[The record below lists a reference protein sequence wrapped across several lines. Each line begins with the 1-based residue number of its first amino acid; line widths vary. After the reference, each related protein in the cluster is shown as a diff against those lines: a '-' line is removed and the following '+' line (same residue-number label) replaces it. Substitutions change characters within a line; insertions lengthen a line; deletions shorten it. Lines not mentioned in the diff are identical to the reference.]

1 MWQLYGFCEVNL
13 SYKTSEI
20 IATAHLQPALIKD
33 STYEMAAKQ
42 STNSGESLEED
53 IKSFSTLIPRTQP
66 RQYKLKF
73 NKTPVGR
80 GGKLEKCFLDQ
91 GGKASSISVTDT
103 EKVIMMVGATGAG
116 KSTLINGFANYIF
129 GIQWEDDFRIR
140 VIDDSEH
147 NQSESQTKK
156 ITAYTFPKREGM
168 KIDYRL
174 TIIDTPG
181 FGDTGGIQRDKEITE
196 VIKSFFLTGGFEGID
211 QLHGVLFDTPASQ
224 PRLTP
229 TQSYIFEAILGIFG
243 KDIEGNIFLMTTF
256 ADGQTPKVLGAV
268 RKARVPFAKFFK
280 FNNSAL
286 YVNKSAT
293 EIGDERGDT
302 DDESEDS
309 EDEREDFDKPSWK
322 MGMKSFKRF
331 YKTFDKVEA
340 KSLILTREVVYERE
354 HLQLVLQEMPK
365 KIGQGLLKIDELQ
378 QEEKVVRSHESDISI
393 SKDYKYTVSVTKQRR
408 IDLKN
413 TGVFVTNCL
422 ICNITCHK
430 ECIFSNN
437 TDKHKCSAMVR
448 NSDIDKIHCGVCA
461 KKCSWRSHVNNPYRL
476 EEYQDEEER
485 TSDELYKRY
494 EQATSNKSRQEQAIG
509 GLKKALKVLEDDVM
523 KLIQEAKKHLERL
536 HEIALRPINI
546 SEVDYI
552 DLLIAK
558 ETQEAKPGF
567 LERAKTLVA
576 FRKQA
581 ELISTVSNVKLD
593 DEVSVFEAMRG
604 DVPTTA
610 L

>member
-1 MWQLYGFCEVNL
+1 MV
-13 SYKTSEI
+13 T
-20 IATAHLQPALIKD
+20 
-33 STYEMAAKQ
+33 KQ
-42 STNSGESLEED
+42 STNSGESLEEK
-53 IKSFSTLIPRTQP
+53 IKSFSTLIPGTQP

-91 GGKASSISVTDT
+91 GVKASSISVTDT

-129 GIQWEDDFRIR
+129 GIQWEDDFRFR

-181 FGDTGGIQRDKEITE
+181 FGDTGGIQRDKEITK
-196 VIKSFFLTGGFEGID
+196 VIKSFFSSGGFEGID
-211 QLHGVLFDTPASQ
+211 QLHGVLFVTTASQ

-256 ADGQTPKVLGAV
+256 ADAQTPKVLGAV
-268 RKARVPFAKFFK
+268 REARVPYAKYFK
-280 FNNSAL
+280 FNNLAL
-286 YVNKSAT
+286 YVKQSAA
-293 EIGDERGDT
+293 EIGDEGED
-302 DDESEDS
+302 DS
-309 EDEREDFDKPSWK
+309 EDEREGIKLSWK
-322 MGMKSFKRF
+322 MGTKNFKRF

-340 KSLILTREVVYERE
+340 KSLTLTREVVYERE

-365 KIGQGLLKIDELQ
+365 KIGEGLLKIDELQ
-378 QEEKVVRSHESDISI
+378 QEGKVMRSHESDISI
-393 SKDYKYTVSVTKQRR
+393 SENFNYTVSVTKQRR
-408 IDLKN
+408 IDLEN
-413 TGVFVTNCL
+413 IGVFVTNCL

-430 ECIFSNN
+430 DCAYSNN
-437 TDKHKCSAMVR
+437 TDKHMCSAMVR

-461 KKCSWRSHVNNPYRL
+461 KKCIWHSHVNNSYRL
-476 EEYQDEEER
+476 EEYPDKEER

-494 EQATSNKSRQEQAIG
+494 VQATSNKSRAEQVID
-509 GLKKALKVLEDDVM
+509 GLKKELKVLEDDVM

-567 LERAKTLVA
+567 LERTKTLVA